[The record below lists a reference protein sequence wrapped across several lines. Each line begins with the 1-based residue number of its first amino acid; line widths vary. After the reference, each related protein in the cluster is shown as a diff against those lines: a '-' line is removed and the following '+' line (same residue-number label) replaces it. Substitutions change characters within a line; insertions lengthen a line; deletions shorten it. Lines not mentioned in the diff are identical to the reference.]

1 MSAGKA
7 RSVPCDFSD
16 ASFTHAVRL
25 RRAPRKPRASARCFA
40 LPCGT
45 QLEARAIMATTE
57 RPHSWWT
64 FNLGRVA
71 GIAIRAHVTLVLL
84 LVWIAISYAVQG
96 AGVAASAVGI
106 ALVISVFAVIVVHE
120 LGHALV
126 ARHYG
131 IGTRDILL
139 LPIGGISSLERMPER
154 PSQELAV
161 ALVGPMINIVLAGL
175 LWLGLALTH
184 GTTDLH
190 AASTI
195 GGAIATQLLWINV
208 GLAVFNLIPAFPMDG
223 GRALRA
229 LLAMKLGQERATDIA
244 AVLGKC
250 FAIAIGIFG
259 LFYNPLLL
267 LIAVVV
273 WMGATQERALVH
285 LKSAL
290 HGVPVSAAML
300 TRVGAVSPD
309 QRLEDAAS
317 LMLSRGQN
325 QVPVVDH
332 GVAVGVLTRSDVA
345 SALKHGGPE
354 ATVASARPHD
364 VVTVA
369 PGEPL
374 DAVLDRLRQ
383 SPDAVAV
390 VVDRGTPVGMITA
403 EALAAYVAMHD
414 ETRATPL

>member
-1 MSAGKA
+1 
-7 RSVPCDFSD
+7 
-16 ASFTHAVRL
+16 
-25 RRAPRKPRASARCFA
+25 
-40 LPCGT
+40 
-45 QLEARAIMATTE
+45 MATPQ
-57 RPHSWWT
+57 RHHSWWT
-64 FNLGRVA
+64 WNLGRIA
-71 GIAIRAHVTLVLL
+71 GIDIRAHVTLVLL

-96 AGVAASAVGI
+96 AGLAASAVGI
-106 ALVISVFAVIVVHE
+106 ALVIAVFAVIVVHE

-126 ARHYG
+126 ARRFG
-131 IGTRDILL
+131 IGTRDIML

-161 ALVGPMINIVLAGL
+161 ALVGPLINLVLA
-175 LWLGLALTH
+175 ALIWAGIAITH
-184 GTTDLH
+184 GTADLRE
-190 AASTI
+190 ATTI
-195 GGAIATQLLWINV
+195 GGAIATQLMWINIA
-208 GLAVFNLIPAFPMDG
+208 LAVFNLLPAFPMDG

-229 LLAMKLGQERATDIA
+229 LLAMKLGHERATDIA

-250 FAIAIGIFG
+250 FAVAIGIYG
-259 LFYNPLLL
+259 LFANPLAL
-267 LIAVVV
+267 LIAIVV

-300 TRVGAVSPD
+300 TRVAAVSPE
-309 QRLEDAAS
+309 QRLEDAAT
-317 LMLSRGQN
+317 LMLSRGQSEI
-325 QVPVVDH
+325 PVVDG
-332 GVAVGVLTRSDVA
+332 GVAVGVLTRADVA
-345 SALKHGGPE
+345 SALKHAGPE
-354 ATVASARPHD
+354 ATVASAQPHD

-390 VVDRGTPVGMITA
+390 VVDHGAPVGLITA

-414 ETRATPL
+414 RAA